1 MASRSSTSLATAGTI
16 TTLSILLL
24 ASIVAFFVFFGKFR
38 QAQRELTQE
47 RANADEFIRADE
59 RKRDDIRILKD
70 QAGNKSSL
78 VSFLADSYGEV
89 MARTTGSKLETMTSF
104 KEKLGAIPGAD
115 AAPLVQVIRDRD
127 SEITRLKDTVAK
139 AEADRQRATQD
150 LQAEVER
157 VKGIE
162 QRANQTIAAL
172 NADVGKYKAEVESYR
187 EGVNKNKE
195 QMDSRVERL
204 RKDLADAQKTADDRI
219 GKLQEENLVLQNQ
232 LAVLRGD
239 KKTATFK
246 AGDEYALV
254 DGNIISVD
262 GASRQAII
270 SIGSLQHVPLG
281 ITFSVYS
288 DASSLRPDE
297 DGNYPRG
304 KAGLEVINVG
314 AGSATCRIVWETKG
328 NPVVTGDVIANPVY
342 DPKKVYKF
350 LVFGN
355 FDINGDGIATPAERD
370 ELAALIQSWG
380 GKVVDDLGGDV
391 DFLVLGE
398 RPVLPPKPAPDTP
411 IEVMQEFIRQDR
423 VVQRYDRLYNQAQ
436 STSLPILNE
445 NRLFTLLGQDRNV
458 ARR

>member
-38 QAQRELTQE
+38 QTQRELKTFE
-47 RANADEFIRADE
+47 ATANEFVRADE
-59 RKRDDIRILKD
+59 RKRDDIQALKE
-70 QAGNKSSL
+70 QAKGKSL
-78 VSFLADSYGEV
+78 VGYLADSYSEV
-89 MARTTGSKLETMTSF
+89 MARTTGSKLETMAGF
-104 KEKLGAIPGAD
+104 KEKLAAVPGAE
-115 AAPLVQVIRDRD
+115 AAPLLQIVRDRD
-127 SEITRLKDTVAK
+127 SQIAQLKDSVAK

-162 QRANQTIAAL
+162 QRSNATIAAL
-172 NADVGKYKAEVESYR
+172 NADVGKYKSEVESYR
-187 EGVNKNKE
+187 DGVNKTKE
-195 QMDSRVERL
+195 QMDSRVDKL
-204 RKDLADAQKTADDRI
+204 RKDLADAQKSADDRI

-232 LAVLRGD
+232 LSVLRGD
-239 KKTATFK
+239 KKTASFK

-254 DGNIISVD
+254 DGNIVSVD
-262 GASRQAII
+262 AAARQAII
-270 SIGSLQHVPLG
+270 SIGSSQHVPLG

-288 DASSLRPDE
+288 DVSSLRPDE

-314 AGSATCRIVWETKG
+314 SGSATCRIVWESKG

-370 ELAALIQSWG
+370 ELSALIQSWG

-423 VVQRYDRLYNQAQ
+423 VVQRYDRLYQQAQ
-436 STSLPILNE
+436 TTSLPVLNE
-445 NRLFTLLGQDRNV
+445 NRLFTLLGQQRNAV
-458 ARR
+458 KR

>member
-16 TTLSILLL
+16 TTLSILAL
-24 ASIVAFFVFFGKFR
+24 AAIVAFFVFFGKFR
-38 QAQRELTQE
+38 QTQRELANE
-47 RANADEFIRADE
+47 RATANDFVRADE
-59 RKRDDIRILKD
+59 RNRDDIRALKE
-70 QAGNKSSL
+70 QAKGKSL
-78 VSFLADSYGEV
+78 VGYLAESYGEV
-89 MARTTGSKLETMTSF
+89 MARTTGSKLETMPAF
-104 KEKLGAIPGAD
+104 KEKLAAIPGAE

-127 SEITRLKDTVAK
+127 SQIAQLKDAVAK

-162 QRANQTIAAL
+162 ERSNATIAAL
-172 NADVGKYKAEVESYR
+172 NADVGKYKAEVETYR
-187 EGVNKNKE
+187 EGVSKAKE
-195 QMDSRVERL
+195 QMDARVGRL
-204 RKDLADAQKTADDRI
+204 SKDLNDTQKSADDRI

-232 LAVLRGD
+232 LSVLRGD
-239 KKTATFK
+239 KKTASFK

-254 DGNIISVD
+254 DGSIVSVD
-262 GASRQAII
+262 AASRQAII
-270 SIGSLQHVPLG
+270 SLGSQQHVPLG
-281 ITFSVYS
+281 MTFSVYS
-288 DASSLRPDE
+288 DATALRPDE

-314 AGSATCRIVWETKG
+314 QDSATCRIVWESRG
-328 NPVVTGDVIANPVY
+328 NPVVSGDVIANPVY

-355 FDINGDGIATPAERD
+355 FDINSDGIATPAERD
-370 ELAALIQSWG
+370 ELSALIQSWG

-423 VVQRYDRLYNQAQ
+423 VVQRYDRLYQQAQ
-436 STSLPILNE
+436 TTSLPILNE
-445 NRLFTLLGQDRNV
+445 NRLFTLLGQERNPV
-458 ARR
+458 RR

>member
-16 TTLSILLL
+16 TTLSILAL
-24 ASIVAFFVFFGKFR
+24 AAIVAFFVFFGKFR
-38 QAQRELTQE
+38 QTQRELANE
-47 RANADEFIRADE
+47 RATANDFVRADE
-59 RKRDDIRILKD
+59 RNRDDIRALKE
-70 QAGNKSSL
+70 QAKGKSL
-78 VSFLADSYGEV
+78 VGYLAESYGEV
-89 MARTTGSKLETMTSF
+89 MARTTGSKLETMTAF
-104 KEKLGAIPGAD
+104 KEKLGAIPGAE
-115 AAPLVQVIRDRD
+115 AAPLLQVIRDRD
-127 SEITRLKDTVAK
+127 SQINQLKDAVAK

-162 QRANQTIAAL
+162 ERSNATIAAL

-187 EGVNKNKE
+187 EGVSKAKE
-195 QMDSRVERL
+195 QMDARVGRL
-204 RKDLADAQKTADDRI
+204 SKDLNDTQKSADDRI

-232 LAVLRGD
+232 LSVLRGD
-239 KKTATFK
+239 KKTASFK

-254 DGNIISVD
+254 DGSIVSVD
-262 GASRQAII
+262 AASRQAII
-270 SIGSLQHVPLG
+270 SLGAQQHVPLG

-288 DASSLRPDE
+288 DATALRPDE

-314 AGSATCRIVWETKG
+314 EGSATCRIVWESRG
-328 NPVVTGDVIANPVY
+328 NPVVSGDVIANPVY

-355 FDINGDGIATPAERD
+355 FDINSDGIATPAERD
-370 ELAALIQSWG
+370 ELSALIQSWG

-423 VVQRYDRLYNQAQ
+423 IVQRYDRLYQQAQ
-436 STSLPILNE
+436 TTSLPILNE
-445 NRLFTLLGQDRNV
+445 NRLFTLLGQERNPV
-458 ARR
+458 RR